1 VTAPASEEGTREVTP
16 DRPLRVWVI
25 GDSLAGPLGMALGGL
40 AEGPVDVIVDH
51 TGGSGLANPEWFDW
65 PEAIE
70 ASLPDVAPDAVIFHV
85 GANDAQGLAHEGVW
99 APFGTAE
106 WIAGYRSIVGSVMDQ
121 IGEGAA
127 RLYWVG
133 APIMQGTA
141 FSDAMIVINEVFRT
155 EASSRHRVR
164 YVDAFTLFQDAEGGY
179 ADELPGP
186 DGSPVVMR
194 DPDGVHY
201 TAAGAQLLARHVLA
215 IVVEDWDLGTGG
227 RSVAGGARSF
237 RSG

>member
-1 VTAPASEEGTREVTP
+1 
-16 DRPLRVWVI
+16 
-25 GDSLAGPLGMALGGL
+25 MALGGL
-40 AEGPVDVIVDH
+40 AEGPVVIAVDH
-51 TGGSGLANPEWFDW
+51 IGGSGLANPEWFDW

-70 ASLPDVAPDAVIFHV
+70 AGLPEVAPDVVIFHV
-85 GANDAQGLAHEGVW
+85 GANDAQGLSHEGAW

-133 APIMQGTA
+133 APVMELAA
-141 FSDAMIVINEVFRT
+141 FSDAMTVINGAFRM
-155 EASSRHRVR
+155 EASSRDRVR
-164 YVDAFTLFQDAEGGY
+164 YVDAFALFQDADGAY
-179 ADELPGP
+179 AAVLPGA
-186 DGSPVVMR
+186 DGSPVAVR

-201 TAAGAQLLARHVLA
+201 TAAGARLLARHVLT

-227 RSVAGGARSF
+227 EQ
-237 RSG
+237 